1 MNERTDGGTKRYPG
15 YPASWGI
22 ASVPISATSLSLA
35 ALEAWS
41 FVQADML
48 SLHDVWYVM
57 CEYTII

>member
-1 MNERTDGGTKRYPG
+1 MNERTRWTDEKDPE

-41 FVQADML
+41 FVQAEML